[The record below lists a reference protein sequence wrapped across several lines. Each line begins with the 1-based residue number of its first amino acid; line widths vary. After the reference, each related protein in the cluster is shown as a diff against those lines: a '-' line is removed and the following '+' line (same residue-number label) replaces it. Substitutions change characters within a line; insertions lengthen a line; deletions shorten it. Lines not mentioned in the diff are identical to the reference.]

1 MYGPFQIM
9 CFIVMVG
16 WSTYP
21 FDYLFE
27 YFCGIVNLGVSN
39 PMCDMIDF
47 INKIAFGLMAW
58 SCTMN
63 STLVEEYLGNR
74 RKVRTVQ

>member
-1 MYGPFQIM
+1 M
-9 CFIVMVG
+9 CSIVMAG

-21 FDYLFE
+21 LDYFFE
-27 YFCGIVNLGVSN
+27 YFCGIVNPSVLN
-39 PMCDMIDF
+39 PMRDMIDF

-63 STLVEEYLGNR
+63 STLIEEYLGNR
-74 RKVRTVQ
+74 RKARMVQ